1 MKDLVYKKNPLLAL
15 LPKDESPSGFAGSE
29 IHPGRDADFGSNS
42 KEYLPALNQSISV
55 NPEMGIPR

>member
-15 LPKDESPSGFAGSE
+15 IPKDESPGGFAGNE
-29 IHPGRDADFGSNS
+29 IYSGRDADFKSNF
-42 KEYLPALNQSISV
+42 KEYLPALNRAISV